1 MEQLNIVELI
11 ESNPITKLT
20 NTYNIKLLNKIKALF
35 NGFEQQL
42 FISSFYCYL
51 NYNKREFKID
61 LDDVWKWLGFQ
72 QKINAVTV
80 LERFFVIDKDYKKS
94 AFVATKTVL
103 EEKKNG
109 GQNKQIIMLTIK
121 CFKSLCLKSQTKK
134 ASEIHEYYMKMEE
147 LLHEIL
153 EEEGTE
159 LKYQLKQQKLELEQK
174 TLELKTIPE
183 MEKHKILLSN
193 FAKVE
198 DSLVYVI
205 RVKKNENGSYIV
217 RIGESREGVEKRFKD
232 HKKSYG
238 NGNDIIILDCFLV
251 SNSGKFERFLH
262 KHKDIRPSIVKDL
275 ICHEKENELFLIGKD
290 LSYTKLLEIIKTNIN
305 EYDNDSKIRC
315 LNLENENLKLE
326 NENLKL
332 NKYNTSTHLNHI
344 DENIIKELL
353 NGNKILLQKLE
364 NMENSNKEMEKFNKE
379 IISKIMSMEAKTHTK
394 FGKEDPHIGPRLQM
408 INPENLQQI
417 VKVYESVADCCIQNV
432 KNKSSSIP
440 KAVKENTIYNDYRWA
455 FIDRSLD
462 LNTIQQLEPTKTTRL
477 QNLGYIAK
485 LNKEKTEIINVY
497 LDRKSAYELNK
508 TNTTLNAMENAVKDN
523 KLLNNNYYILYDK
536 CCDNLKD
543 EFCNNEILLY
553 KTCIE
558 QYNSDKELIK
568 QFMNKSDC
576 YKNLS
581 MSEKS
586 LNNVL
591 DKNELYNNFY
601 FVTNHKAKLSF
612 N

>member
-1 MEQLNIVELI
+1 M
-11 ESNPITKLT
+11 
-20 NTYNIKLLNKIKALF
+20 
-35 NGFEQQL
+35 
-42 FISSFYCYL
+42 
-51 NYNKREFKID
+51 
-61 LDDVWKWLGFQ
+61 DDIWKWMGFSTKQ
-72 QKINAVTV
+72 HATTV
-80 LERFFVIDKDYKKS
+80 LEKHFVIDIDYKKS
-94 AFVATKTVL
+94 AYAIALAVL

-109 GQNKQIIMLTIK
+109 GQNIKKIMLSIK

-134 ASEIHEYYMKMEE
+134 ASEIHEYYIKMEE
-147 LLHEIL
+147 ILQETL

-159 LKYQLKQQKLELEQK
+159 LKDQLKQQKLELDQK
-174 TLELKTIPE
+174 TIELKTIPE

-217 RIGESREGVEKRFKD
+217 RIGESREGVEKRFKE

-275 ICHEKENELFLIGKD
+275 IGHEKENELFLIDKD
-290 LSYTKLLEIIKTNIN
+290 LSYTKLLEIIKLNIN
-305 EYDNDSKIRC
+305 DYDCFSKIRC

-332 NKYNTSTHLNHI
+332 NKYNTSTHSNPL
-344 DENIIKELL
+344 DENIIKDLL
-353 NGNKILLQKLE
+353 NSNNNLLQKLE
-364 NMENSNKEMEKFNKE
+364 NIENYNKETEKFNKE

-394 FGKEDPHIGPRLQM
+394 FGKEYSHFGPRLQM

-417 VKVYESVADCCIQNV
+417 VKVYESVADCCTQNV
-432 KNKSSSIP
+432 KNKPSSIP
-440 KAVKENTIYNDYRWA
+440 KAIKENTVYNDYRWA
-455 FIDRSLD
+455 FMDRSLD
-462 LNTIQQLEPTKTTRL
+462 PYTIQQLEPTKITRL

-485 LNKEKTEIINVY
+485 INKEKTKILNVY

-508 TNTTLNAMENAVKDN
+508 PNITLNALENAVKDN
-523 KLLNNNYYILYDK
+523 KLLNENYYMLYDK
-536 CCDNLKD
+536 CSNDLKD
-543 EFCNNEILLY
+543 NFCKNEFLLY

-558 QYNSDKELIK
+558 QRDTENIVIK

-586 LNNVL
+586 LNKIL
-591 DKNELYNNFY
+591 DKNLPYNNCY
-601 FVTNHKAKLSF
+601 FITNHTAKLSV
-612 N
+612 

>member
-1 MEQLNIVELI
+1 MENQEKVLKNGL
-11 ESNPITKLT
+11 K
-20 NTYNIKLLNKIKALF
+20 NIK
-35 NGFEQQL
+35 
-42 FISSFYCYL
+42 
-51 NYNKREFKID
+51 R
-61 LDDVWKWLGFQ
+61 
-72 QKINAVTV
+72 
-80 LERFFVIDKDYKKS
+80 
-94 AFVATKTVL
+94 
-103 EEKKNG
+103 
-109 GQNKQIIMLTIK
+109 
-121 CFKSLCLKSQTKK
+121 
-134 ASEIHEYYMKMEE
+134 
-147 LLHEIL
+147 
-153 EEEGTE
+153 
-159 LKYQLKQQKLELEQK
+159 
-174 TLELKTIPE
+174 
-183 MEKHKILLSN
+183 
-193 FAKVE
+193 
-198 DSLVYVI
+198 
-205 RVKKNENGSYIV
+205 
-217 RIGESREGVEKRFKD
+217 
-232 HKKSYG
+232 SYG

-262 KHKDIRPSIVKDL
+262 KHKDIRPSIVKNL
-275 ICHEKENELFLIGKD
+275 IGHEKENELFLIDKD
-290 LSYTKLLEIIKTNIN
+290 LSYTKLLEIIKLNIN
-305 EYDNDSKIRC
+305 DYDCSSKIRC

-332 NKYNTSTHLNHI
+332 NKYNTSTHSNPL
-344 DENIIKELL
+344 DENIIKELISV
-353 NGNKILLQKLE
+353 NKILLQKLE
-364 NMENSNKEMEKFNKE
+364 NIENSNKEMEKFNKE
-379 IISKIMSMEAKTHTK
+379 IISKIMSMEAKTQTK

-417 VKVYESVADCCIQNV
+417 VKVYESVADCCTQNV

-462 LNTIQQLEPTKTTRL
+462 PNTIQQLEPTKITRL

-508 TNTTLNAMENAVKDN
+508 TNTTLNSLEIAVKDN

-543 EFCNNEILLY
+543 DFCNNEILLY

-558 QYNSDKELIK
+558 QYNSDKKLIK

-586 LNNVL
+586 LNKVL

-601 FVTNHKAKLSF
+601 FVTNRKAKLSF